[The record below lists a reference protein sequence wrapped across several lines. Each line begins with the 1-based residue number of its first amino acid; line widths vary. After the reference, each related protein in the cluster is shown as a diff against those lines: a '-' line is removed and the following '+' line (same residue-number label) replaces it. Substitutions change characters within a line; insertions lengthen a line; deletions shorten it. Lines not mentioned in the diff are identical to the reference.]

1 MRFEKFVWAVAVL
14 MVLAVAVAAQEQPQT
29 TVKHVPAPVTSA
41 ASGSEMYK
49 AYCAACHGTD
59 GKGNG
64 PAASAMKMPPTDLT
78 TLSKS
83 NGGKFPSAK
92 VTATIR
98 GEADIPA
105 HGNREMPVWG
115 KVFWAMSH
123 GHEGEVQQRVSNLS
137 RYIESLQAK

>member
-14 MVLAVAVAAQEQPQT
+14 MVLAAAATAQQQQT
-29 TVKHVPAPVTSA
+29 TVKHVPAAATSP

-64 PAASAMKMPPTDLT
+64 PAASALKIAPTDLT
-78 TLSKS
+78 SLSKNS
-83 NGGKFPSAK
+83 GGKFPDAK
-92 VTATIR
+92 VVSTIR

-105 HGNREMPVWG
+105 HGSRDMPVWG
-115 KVFWAMSH
+115 KIFWSMSH
-123 GHEGEVQQRVSNLS
+123 GHEGEVQQRVSNLTK
-137 RYIESLQAK
+137 YIESLQAK